1 MLDLLTP
8 TAHAGAYEWA
18 SVFLAHAMI
27 GLGLTAL
34 VSLILSWVD
43 DDGWL
48 GDVGAVALLLVVFVY
63 GAAWEGLAQRY
74 GAGLMDSAVDTLAV
88 FCGGWIG
95 LAAWR
100 RRGVAIAAGMA
111 VMALASWLGIRRRS

>member
-1 MLDLLTP
+1 MDLLTP
-8 TAHAGAYEWA
+8 TDHAGAYEWA
-18 SVFLAHAMI
+18 SVLLAHAMI
-27 GLGLTAL
+27 GLGLTAA
-34 VSLILSWVD
+34 VSALLRWAD
-43 DDGWL
+43 DEAWL
-48 GDVGAVALLLVVFVY
+48 GHVGEVALLLVAFVY
-63 GAAWEGLAQRY
+63 GVAWEGLAQRY

-111 VMALASWLGIRRRS
+111 VMAFVAWLGIRRRS